1 MAERTQSREQDR
13 GQQPAHQ
20 HQPQLPPHAEDH
32 GHSLAA
38 WAGVGICILGAL
50 IASLA
55 VVFTIWWMLAAGF
68 LVAFTGPVVGKVLA
82 MKGHGAG
89 TPKQSS
95 DRPGDDT
102 HDSQAGAGR
111 SAEGRT
117 DTAHG
122 PR

>member
-1 MAERTQSREQDR
+1 MAERTQGSEQQR
-13 GQQPAHQ
+13 Q

-38 WAGVGICILGAL
+38 WVGVGICMVGAL

-68 LVAFTGPVVGKVLA
+68 AVAALGPLVGKILA
-82 MKGHGAG
+82 AKGHGAG

-95 DRPGDDT
+95 DDMGDSP
-102 HDSQAGAGR
+102 HDSRGQGQR
-111 SAEGRT
+111 SAEAGT
-117 DTAHG
+117 DTTHG